1 MGIKGLHK
9 GLAFCTK
16 KGNIS
21 DYRGKSVAVDASS
34 WLHKS
39 VYSCSEIYVES
50 LERRQVDS
58 HSVRVSSNYII
69 NRCKELLNCFHL
81 SRIYLT
87 MDGKR
92 CPLKANESREREE
105 RRRQNLKEAHEFKR
119 LGLKDK
125 AVQKYQMCIKIR
137 DDFTI
142 AVMKL
147 VQREFIYDKRV
158 ELVWSPYEADA
169 QLAKLCI
176 DQQANAVITE
186 DSDVLVYS
194 AAAKFS
200 FPVLFKLD
208 RGTGT
213 CDIISMDWLL
223 TPGHQ
228 PTTQKKKPGVLEALL
243 YNLASR
249 EARRPGFGVR
259 LFCQACVLAGCD
271 YAPNSLPGVGL

>member
-105 RRRQNLKEAHEFKR
+105 RRRRSHSSTVVDKHPVSNSCAR
-119 LGLKDK
+119 LTRRS
-125 AVQKYQMCIKIR
+125 V
-137 DDFTI
+137 
-142 AVMKL
+142 
-147 VQREFIYDKRV
+147 
-158 ELVWSPYEADA
+158 A
-169 QLAKLCI
+169 QPSW
-176 DQQANAVITE
+176 T
-186 DSDVLVYS
+186 
-194 AAAKFS
+194 
-200 FPVLFKLD
+200 
-208 RGTGT
+208 
-213 CDIISMDWLL
+213 
-223 TPGHQ
+223 
-228 PTTQKKKPGVLEALL
+228 
-243 YNLASR
+243 
-249 EARRPGFGVR
+249 
-259 LFCQACVLAGCD
+259 
-271 YAPNSLPGVGL
+271 